1 MEIKIFCYISNITNH
16 QHVAIKWMREK
27 LTQLTC
33 LSKHTHMY
41 ITLTHT
47 LTHTHTHKLKY
58 TQAF

>member
-1 MEIKIFCYISNITNH
+1 
-16 QHVAIKWMREK
+16 MREK

-47 LTHTHTHKLKY
+47 HTHSH
-58 TQAF
+58 TQTQVHTGILSGWSYVKA